1 MARLQELQE
10 AKEKAQVVLKS
21 TDEALNFLKSASNWS
36 LFDLLGG
43 EGITSLMKRSKIK
56 KASKEIERMTLEL
69 EELRKELKDVD
80 ISLPLEISDTM
91 EDNFFDVFFDNIF
104 TDLRVNGEIKKKLA
118 ELRDFRQNIEELIQ
132 RLDQEINI
140 N

>member
-43 EGITSLMKRSKIK
+43 EGISSLMKRSKIK
-56 KASKEIERMTLEL
+56 KANKEIERMTWEL
-69 EELRKELKDVD
+69 EELRKELRDVD

>member
-56 KASKEIERMTLEL
+56 KANKEIERMTLEL
-69 EELRKELKDVD
+69 EELRKELKDVY

>member
-56 KASKEIERMTLEL
+56 KANKEIERMTLEL

-118 ELRDFRQNIEELIQ
+118 ELRDFRQSIEELIQ

>member
-56 KASKEIERMTLEL
+56 KANKEIERMTLEL
-69 EELRKELKDVD
+69 EELRKKLKDVD

>member
-1 MARLQELQE
+1 MQE

-56 KASKEIERMTLEL
+56 KANKEIERMTLEL

>member
-56 KASKEIERMTLEL
+56 KANKEIERMTLEL

>member
-56 KASKEIERMTLEL
+56 KANKEIERMTLEL

-80 ISLPLEISDTM
+80 IYLPLEISDTM

>member
-1 MARLQELQE
+1 MARLQELKE
-10 AKEKAQVVLKS
+10 AKEKAQIVLNS
-21 TDEALNFLKSASNWS
+21 TDEALSFLKSASNWS

-43 EGITSLMKRSKIK
+43 EGISSLMKRSKIK
-56 KASKEIERMTLEL
+56 KANKEIERMTLEL
-69 EELRKELKDVD
+69 EELRKELRDVD

>member
-56 KASKEIERMTLEL
+56 KANKEIERMTLEL

-80 ISLPLEISDTM
+80 IFLPLEISDTM

>member
-1 MARLQELQE
+1 MARLEELKE
-10 AKEKAQVVLKS
+10 AKEKAQIVLNS

-43 EGITSLMKRSKIK
+43 EGIASLMKRSKIK
-56 KASKEIERMTLEL
+56 KANKEIERMTREL
-69 EELRKELKDVD
+69 EELRKELRDVD

>member
-43 EGITSLMKRSKIK
+43 EGISSLMKRSKIK
-56 KASKEIERMTLEL
+56 KANKEIERMTLEL

-132 RLDQEINI
+132 KLDQEINI

>member
-1 MARLQELQE
+1 MARLQELKE
-10 AKEKAQVVLKS
+10 AKEKAQIVLNS
-21 TDEALNFLKSASNWS
+21 TDEALSFLKSASNWS

-43 EGITSLMKRSKIK
+43 EGISSLMKRSKIK
-56 KASKEIERMTLEL
+56 KANKEIERMTLEL
-69 EELRKELKDVD
+69 EELRKELRDVD

-118 ELRDFRQNIEELIQ
+118 ELREFRQNIEELIQ

>member
-36 LFDLLGG
+36 FFDLFGG
-43 EGITSLMKRSKIK
+43 EGISSLIKRSKIK
-56 KASKEIERMTLEL
+56 KANREIERMTTEL
-69 EELRKELKDVD
+69 EELRKELRDVD
-80 ISLPLEISDTM
+80 LSLPIEISDTM
-91 EDNFFDVFFDNIF
+91 EDNFFDIFFDNIF

-118 ELRDFRQNIEELIQ
+118 ELRDFRQNIEALIQ

-140 N
+140 L

>member
-43 EGITSLMKRSKIK
+43 EGISSLMKRSKIK
-56 KASKEIERMTLEL
+56 KANKEIERMTWEL

-91 EDNFFDVFFDNIF
+91 EDNFFDVLFDNIF

>member
-1 MARLQELQE
+1 MARLQELKE
-10 AKEKAQVVLKS
+10 AKEKAQIVLNS

-43 EGITSLMKRSKIK
+43 EGISSLMKRSKIK
-56 KASKEIERMTLEL
+56 KANKEIERMTWEL
-69 EELRKELKDVD
+69 EELRKELRDVD

-104 TDLRVNGEIKKKLA
+104 TDLRVNGEIKRKLA

>member
-43 EGITSLMKRSKIK
+43 EGISSLMKRSKIK
-56 KASKEIERMTLEL
+56 KANKEIERMTLEL

>member
-1 MARLQELQE
+1 MARLQELKE
-10 AKEKAQVVLKS
+10 AKEKAQIVLNS
-21 TDEALNFLKSASNWS
+21 TDEALSFLKSASNWS

-43 EGITSLMKRSKIK
+43 EGISSLMKRSKIK
-56 KASKEIERMTLEL
+56 KANKEIERMTWEL
-69 EELRKELKDVD
+69 EELRKELRDVD

-118 ELRDFRQNIEELIQ
+118 ELREFRQNIEELIQ

>member
-1 MARLQELQE
+1 MARLQELKE
-10 AKEKAQVVLKS
+10 AKEKAQIVLNS
-21 TDEALNFLKSASNWS
+21 TDEALSFLKSASNWS

-43 EGITSLMKRSKIK
+43 EGISSLMKRSKIK
-56 KASKEIERMTLEL
+56 KANKEIERMTLEL
-69 EELRKELKDVD
+69 EELRKELRDVD

-104 TDLRVNGEIKKKLA
+104 TDLRVNGEIKRKLA

>member
-36 LFDLLGG
+36 LFDFLGG

-56 KASKEIERMTLEL
+56 KANKEIERMTLEL

>member
-10 AKEKAQVVLKS
+10 AKEKAQIVLNS
-21 TDEALNFLKSASNWS
+21 TDEALSFLKSASNWS

-43 EGITSLMKRSKIK
+43 EGISSLMKRSKIK
-56 KASKEIERMTLEL
+56 KANKEIERMTLEL
-69 EELRKELKDVD
+69 EELRKELRDVD

-118 ELRDFRQNIEELIQ
+118 ELREFRQNIEELIQ

>member
-43 EGITSLMKRSKIK
+43 EGISSLMKRSKIK
-56 KASKEIERMTLEL
+56 KANKEIERMTWEL

>member
-56 KASKEIERMTLEL
+56 KANKEIERMTWEL

>member
-1 MARLQELQE
+1 
-10 AKEKAQVVLKS
+10 
-21 TDEALNFLKSASNWS
+21 
-36 LFDLLGG
+36 
-43 EGITSLMKRSKIK
+43 
-56 KASKEIERMTLEL
+56 MTLEL